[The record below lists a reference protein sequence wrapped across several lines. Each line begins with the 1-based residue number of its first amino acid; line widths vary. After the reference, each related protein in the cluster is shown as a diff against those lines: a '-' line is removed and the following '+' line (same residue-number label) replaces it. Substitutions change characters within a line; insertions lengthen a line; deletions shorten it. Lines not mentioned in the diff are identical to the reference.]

1 MEETDRNSDI
11 RVMGRMKRK
20 TLGEEKLQRSAT
32 LTGIEGQQLIHWG
45 YNGGRRLVAN
55 ETGEKRQSEY

>member
-1 MEETDRNSDI
+1 VEETDRNSDI

-32 LTGIEGQQLIHWG
+32 LTGIEGQQLIH
-45 YNGGRRLVAN
+45 
-55 ETGEKRQSEY
+55 